1 MSTTTPILLLA
12 HAAVTLLMT
21 GVVLFVAVVH
31 YPLMAL
37 VGQST
42 YVAYQAAHVARTTW
56 VVAPLMLA
64 EAALT
69 GLVLLAAFTG
79 GMPAPEGLT
88 PDDLLSRRLVAP
100 AVIGASLLAI
110 CWAVTF
116 FLSVPRHAELAS
128 GFDGTVHAK
137 LVSTNWI
144 RTLAWCGRSAVAA
157 WMVYLV
163 IRTQ

>member
-1 MSTTTPILLLA
+1 MPILLLA

-42 YVAYQAAHVARTTW
+42 YVAYQGAHVARTTW

-69 GLVLLAAFTG
+69 ALVLLATFSG
-79 GMPAPEGLT
+79 SMPAPDGLT
-88 PDDLLSRRLVAP
+88 PDDVLSRRLVTP
-100 AVIGASLLAI
+100 AVIGVVLLAI
-110 CWAVTF
+110 CWGVTF
-116 FLSVPRHAELAS
+116 FLSVPRHAELAG

-144 RTLAWCGRSAVAA
+144 RTLAWCGRSGVAV
-157 WMVYLV
+157 WMLYLAMRV
-163 IRTQ
+163 R